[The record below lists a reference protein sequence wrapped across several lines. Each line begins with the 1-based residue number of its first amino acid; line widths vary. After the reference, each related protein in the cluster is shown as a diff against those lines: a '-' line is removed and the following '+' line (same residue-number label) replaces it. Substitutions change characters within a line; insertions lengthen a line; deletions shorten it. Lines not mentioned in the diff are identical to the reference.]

1 MEKTNPKDMFVSRNS
16 QQPIEA
22 SLSHL
27 QQPIDILLAQA
38 FGDIETQKCGT
49 GGVKAGQQT
58 LPSAVLHLVK
68 AV

>member
-38 FGDIETQKCGT
+38 FGHKEGPLGLWVVFGHRKTQN
-49 GGVKAGQQT
+49 Q
-58 LPSAVLHLVK
+58 
-68 AV
+68 